1 MVWVG
6 MSMKNRSKKM
16 SLGRRASYLNS
27 SKNYSSLRGQIY
39 NRFLVVKIFFEKKRN
54 FFRSEY
60 TNRNMAMQS
69 Y

>member
-1 MVWVG
+1 
-6 MSMKNRSKKM
+6 M